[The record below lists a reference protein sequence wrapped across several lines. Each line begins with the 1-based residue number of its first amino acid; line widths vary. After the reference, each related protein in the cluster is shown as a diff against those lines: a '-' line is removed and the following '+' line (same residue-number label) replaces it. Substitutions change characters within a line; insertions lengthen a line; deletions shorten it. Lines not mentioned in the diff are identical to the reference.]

1 MTQPGPTQL
10 DTALRDRLCL
20 ALDLDDRDA
29 ILAAVDELTDLV
41 GWVKLNSA
49 FTLFGPAL
57 VEEIL
62 QRDVKVFLDLKL
74 HDIPNTLAG
83 YAGAVTRLGVHLVT
97 LHTAGGL
104 EMLRTAVSA
113 ADKAAAELGGE
124 RPKLVGVTLLTS
136 VDDRVLRDDLN
147 IASTVEEE
155 ILRRGQLAAEAGLD
169 GIVCAPG
176 EVARVREQ
184 LPRDFF
190 YVTPGTRTSDGSAH
204 DHLRTGTPAAALAGG
219 ASLLVLGRRV
229 FDAPDRRAALLDV
242 HRELEQVR

>member
-1 MTQPGPTQL
+1 MTH
-10 DTALRDRLCL
+10 RDRLCL

-29 ILAAVDELTDLV
+29 ILAAVDELADLV

-49 FTLFGPAL
+49 FTLFGPSLA
-57 VEEIL
+57 EEIL
-62 QRDVKVFLDLKL
+62 ARDLKVFLDLKL

-83 YAGAVTRLGVHLVT
+83 YADAVTRLGVHLVT

-104 EMLRTAVSA
+104 EMLTAAVA
-113 ADKAAAELGGE
+113 GADKTAAELGRE

-136 VDDRVLRDDLN
+136 VDETVLRDDLN
-147 IASTVEEE
+147 IDATVDEEVR
-155 ILRRGQLAAEAGLD
+155 RRGQLAARAGLD

-176 EVARVREQ
+176 EVARVRDD
-184 LPRDFF
+184 LPPDFF
-190 YVTPGTRTSDGSAH
+190 YVTPGTRTAEGSAH
-204 DHLRTGTPAAALAGG
+204 DHRRTGTPAAALAGG

-242 HRELEQVR
+242 HRELGQVG